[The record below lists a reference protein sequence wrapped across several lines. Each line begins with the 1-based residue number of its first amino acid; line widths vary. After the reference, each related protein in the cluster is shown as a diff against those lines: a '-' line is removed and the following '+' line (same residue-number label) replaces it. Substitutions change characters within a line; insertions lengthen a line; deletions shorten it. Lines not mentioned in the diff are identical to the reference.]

1 MTEEQKIFIVNELC
15 KSMENASKYAEMID
29 FIGLCH
35 LPKDPK
41 MTGVDMYSYIVG
53 YTDAIKRAFG
63 IIKEVWNERT

>member
-1 MTEEQKIFIVNELC
+1 MTNEQKTFIVNELC
-15 KSMENASKYAEMID
+15 KSMENASKYAEMKNL
-29 FIGLCH
+29 IGHGYLQ
-35 LPKDPK
+35 KDPK